1 MKASQ
6 KMLEAAVEL
15 NTDLRRVWGHPYDCY
30 HILQTAMR
38 LAQQHCQEYYS
49 VEKQKREIEANR
61 GLQSMPTQDEP
72 EV

>member
-1 MKASQ
+1 
-6 KMLEAAVEL
+6 
-15 NTDLRRVWGHPYDCY
+15 
-30 HILQTAMR
+30 MR

-49 VEKQKREIEANR
+49 VEKKKREIEANR